1 MAFVLNLLPD
11 WLRAQVVP
19 LVHILS
25 PQSGLS
31 DNKRWNHTGLDI
43 TLNLDFYPPMLHSNL
58 VQSKNISY
66 VKCTDSKEI
75 IRAKS

>member
-31 DNKRWNHTGLDI
+31 DNNAGTTQGWILLCFPS
-43 TLNLDFYPPMLHSNL
+43 TLLETLSFLEKQFYDTELLPYMT
-58 VQSKNISY
+58 IS
-66 VKCTDSKEI
+66 
-75 IRAKS
+75 

>member
-1 MAFVLNLLPD
+1 MAFALNLLPD

-25 PQSGLS
+25 PQSGLL

-43 TLNLDFYPPMLHSNL
+43 TLLS
-58 VQSKNISY
+58 
-66 VKCTDSKEI
+66 
-75 IRAKS
+75 